1 MNTLMNCL
9 IHMKCSYPSIR
20 VSNVHLRVC
29 FLSWFSELTLHTI
42 VIQKENL
49 EDANGI
55 TRSGNRRK
63 TDNTMWAKEQN
74 DTMIYKTLYGKL
86 KIEQHLVSR
95 VRWQIVFS
103 SFCSFFFM
111 LRLYLYFCCLCINIY
126 RPFIHELSYFKIVY
140 IV

>member
-1 MNTLMNCL
+1 VSVDMNTLMNCL

-20 VSNVHLRVC
+20 VSNVHLSVC

-55 TRSGNRRK
+55 TRSRNRRK
-63 TDNTMWAKEQN
+63 TDNTIWPKEQN

-103 SFCSFFFM
+103 SFCSFFFHVTIVFV
-111 LRLYLYFCCLCINIY
+111 LLLSLY
-126 RPFIHELSYFKIVY
+126 KY
-140 IV
+140 I